1 MPLSNLDNSPV
12 LLERQ
17 VALLFRNVP
26 IGQAVSIA
34 NASLLTWIAY
44 QSSSGI
50 GPMLWWLL
58 ACGVAGMRIAIDRQY
73 RQRDTSGALDQA
85 SFWRRRA
92 RLGAGAGG
100 LAWACGAILFMLPG
114 DSMLKLYTALVM
126 AGMVAGAIPLLSADR
141 ISFRLYSWPVGL
153 AVILCGLGTAPF
165 DIALTAMAG
174 IFMVAASLSARNFN
188 DALTSTMRLE
198 LEKGILID
206 HLQRATQAAETSNR
220 AKSEFLANIS
230 HELRTPLNGIIGMTE
245 LLKLEA
251 LNEEQRLFLDPLSQS
266 ADEMLRLVSNL
277 IELSDLESGR
287 TLSNDGLFATQDL
300 LGNLLV
306 DFRKPCAAKGLDLN
320 IDGEANLPLLLLGNL
335 DALRKVLT
343 HLVGNAVKFTD
354 HGTVRVAL
362 RVEEQDAQRASI
374 EFSIRDTGP
383 GIPQDKLALLSGML
397 VQADGSSIRR
407 HGGIGVGLPIARK
420 LIELMG
426 GKLNISSKLG
436 EGSCFSFTLPFAIP
450 DIDTSH

>member
-1 MPLSNLDNSPV
+1 MSPDTSDNSAFM
-12 LLERQ
+12 LERQ
-17 VALLFRNVP
+17 VALLFRNIP

-34 NASLLTWIAY
+34 NASLLLWIAH
-44 QSSSGI
+44 QNSTGTGTLI
-50 GPMLWWLL
+50 WWLL
-58 ACGVAGMRIAIDRQY
+58 ACTVAILRTAIDWQY
-73 RQRDTSGALDQA
+73 RRRGATEPPRSAL
-85 SFWRRRA
+85 FWRHWA

-100 LAWACGAILFMLPG
+100 LTWAGGALVLMLPG
-114 DSMLKLYTALVM
+114 DSMLKLFTALVM

-141 ISFRLYSWPVGL
+141 VSFRLYSWPVGL
-153 AVILCGLGTAPF
+153 TVTLCGLGTTPL
-165 DIALTAMAG
+165 DIAFTAMAT

-188 DALTSTMRLE
+188 DALTTALRLE
-198 LEKGILID
+198 HEKDVLVES
-206 HLQRATQAAETSNR
+206 LQRATQAAETSNR

-245 LLKLEA
+245 LLKLEP
-251 LNEEQRLFLDPLSQS
+251 LNTEQQQFLEPLSQS

-287 TLSNDGLFATQDL
+287 TLSTNGLFSTQDL
-300 LGNLLV
+300 LSNLLA
-306 DFRKPCAAKGLDLN
+306 DYRKACATKGLELHVE
-320 IDGEANLPLLLLGNL
+320 GEKSLPPLLLGNL

-354 HGTVRVAL
+354 RGSVGLSAQV
-362 RVEEQDAQRASI
+362 VEQDAQLARI
-374 EFSIRDTGP
+374 EFRISDTGS
-383 GIPQDKLALLSGML
+383 GIPEDKLNLLSGLL

-426 GKLNISSKLG
+426 GKLSLSSTLG
-436 EGSCFSFTLPFAIP
+436 KGSCFSFTLPFKIP
-450 DIDTSH
+450 DIEASH

>member
-1 MPLSNLDNSPV
+1 MPLSNLDQSPV
-12 LLERQ
+12 LLQRQ

-26 IGQAVSIA
+26 IGQAVSVA
-34 NASLLTWIAY
+34 NASLLIWIAY
-44 QSSSGI
+44 LNMNGTA
-50 GPMLWWLL
+50 PLLWWML
-58 ACGVAGMRIAIDRQY
+58 ACAVAAMRVAIDHQY
-73 RQRDTSGALDQA
+73 NRLGDNAAPDRPL
-85 SFWRRRA
+85 FWRQRA

-100 LAWACGAILFMLPG
+100 LAWAVGALVFMPG
-114 DSMLKLYTALVM
+114 EDSMLKLFTALVM
-126 AGMVAGAIPLLSADR
+126 AGMVAGAIPLLSADKV
-141 ISFRLYSWPVGL
+141 SFRLYAWPVGS
-153 AVILCGLGTAPF
+153 AVILCSFGTTPF

-174 IFMVAASLSARNFN
+174 IFMVAASLSARHFN
-188 DALTSTMRLE
+188 DALSSTIRLE
-198 LEKGILID
+198 LEKSILVE
-206 HLQRATQAAETSNR
+206 HLEKARLTAETSNR

-245 LLKLEA
+245 LLKFETLTDD
-251 LNEEQRLFLDPLSQS
+251 QRLLLDPLSQS

-287 TLSNDGLFATQDL
+287 TLSTDGLFATQDL

-306 DFRKPCAAKGLDLN
+306 DFRKTCAAKRLDLS
-320 IDGEANLPLLLLGNL
+320 IDGEANLPPLLHGNL

-383 GIPQDKLALLSGML
+383 GIAEDKLALLSGLL
-397 VQADGSSIRR
+397 VQADGSSVRR

-450 DIDTSH
+450 DIETGH